1 MEGIKMNFKFKRY
14 EIMEMKP
21 FSAETATKCAK
32 SAVRIV
38 QGGLSRRAAIKA
50 KAALQKKSGGDAK
63 YYIVEA

>member
-1 MEGIKMNFKFKRY
+1 MNFKFKRY

-21 FSAETATKCAK
+21 FSAETATQCAK